1 MTSQEEHDQPPLSS
15 VSVSNGSALSNGVNG
30 NVNQAFETKDEP
42 NFLTW
47 DCRYSGTNRSSYKC
61 HIKHT
66 CEILGTDNCKRCL
79 LESNL
84 QGLYDRNYN
93 SIVGK
98 GRGDD
103 ACVLSLR
110 SHLLTELTGSGKGS
124 GHRKKSSSAPSSIR
138 LPKQKQKSK
147 ISKCQGSSDT
157 WKINLDQFKSGR
169 KILESEK
176 DLPKSLRSF
185 YKQQAALIDSY
196 ESLSRDSQS
205 CDGRNAAD
213 LLKKATFYSK
223 LTFFVNLFLLIAKSI
238 AAGISGSMAIITS
251 LVDSVVDLASGIV
264 LWVTART
271 IRKGNLYSYPQGRS
285 RLEPLAIIVLSV
297 IMGVA
302 SLQLIKESVTKI
314 IGLSDRSMK
323 PPVVDAITIV
333 ISITT
338 VGKYGVIS
346 ITTVGKYSV
355 ISITSVGKYGVISM
369 TAVGKYGVISM
380 TAVGKYGV
388 ISITT
393 VGKHGVISITT
404 VGKYG
409 VISITTVGK
418 YGVISITTV
427 GKHGV
432 ISITTV
438 GKHGVISI
446 TTVGKHGVISIT
458 TVGKYGV
465 ISITTVV
472 VKFVLFLV
480 CRRIKSPTIQALAQD
495 HRNDV
500 ISNTLAILCGYIG
513 SEEIRQQTKNIN
525 LAYVDPVGAIL
536 ISLYIAVT
544 WYILGRIQVRI
555 ITGLTAKP
563 EFLSKIIWICL
574 NHHRDIRYVTSVKAV
589 HSGYTFV
596 VEVGILLPEDMSLKA
611 AHTIGE
617 SLEKVLENTQ
627 HVDRVFVHMNCTEN
641 DNPTFY

>member
-1 MTSQEEHDQPPLSS
+1 MRRHMTATDPGEAVEMLQAGQSQLTVAAHFNVSLGVISRLWSRFQTSLSS
-15 VSVSNGSALSNGVNG
+15 VSVISGSSLNNGVNG
-30 NVNQAFETKDEP
+30 YTNQTFDATDKP
-42 NFLTW
+42 NFLTR
-47 DCRYSGTNRSSYKC
+47 DLGFFGTNRSSYKC

-66 CEILGTDNCKRCL
+66 CEILGTDNCKRCIW
-79 LESNL
+79 ESNL

-93 SIVGK
+93 PVIGK

-110 SHLLTELTGSGKGS
+110 SHLLAELSGKEG
-124 GHRKKSSSAPSSIR
+124 GKRRQSSSAPSSFR

-147 ISKCQGSSDT
+147 ITNIPGSHDA
-157 WKINLDQFKSGR
+157 WKINFDQFKCGR

-196 ESLSRDSQS
+196 ESLSRDDQS
-205 CDGRNAAD
+205 CNAKDAAD
-213 LLKKATFYSK
+213 LLKKATFYSQ
-223 LTFFVNLFLLIAKSI
+223 LTFFANLLLLIAKSI

-264 LWVTART
+264 LWITARA
-271 IRKGNLYSYPQGRS
+271 IRKGNPYSYPQGRN
-285 RLEPLAIIVLSV
+285 RLEPLAIIILSV

-314 IGLSDRSMK
+314 IGLANRTK
-323 PPVVDAITIV
+323 HPPVVDALTIA
-333 ISITT
+333 IS
-338 VGKYGVIS
+338 V
-346 ITTVGKYSV
+346 
-355 ISITSVGKYGVISM
+355 
-369 TAVGKYGVISM
+369 A
-380 TAVGKYGV
+380 
-388 ISITT
+388 
-393 VGKHGVISITT
+393 
-404 VGKYG
+404 
-409 VISITTVGK
+409 
-418 YGVISITTV
+418 
-427 GKHGV
+427 
-432 ISITTV
+432 
-438 GKHGVISI
+438 
-446 TTVGKHGVISIT
+446 
-458 TVGKYGV
+458 
-465 ISITTVV
+465 TVV
-472 VKFVLFLV
+472 VKFGLFLL

-500 ISNTLAILCGYIG
+500 ISNTVAILFGYIG
-513 SEEIRQQTKNIN
+513 SKDMRQKTKILS
-525 LAYVDPVGAIL
+525 LAYLDPIGAIL
-536 ISLYIAVT
+536 ICLYIAIT

-611 AHTIGE
+611 AHKIGE

-641 DNPTFY
+641 DDPPLNDSTYL

>member
-1 MTSQEEHDQPPLSS
+1 MTSQEEQDQTNLSS
-15 VSVSNGSALSNGVNG
+15 VRVINSSALSNGVNG
-30 NVNQAFETKDEP
+30 NINHAFETKDESA
-42 NFLTW
+42 FLAR
-47 DCRYSGTNRSSYKC
+47 DVRFFGTNRSSYKC

-79 LESNL
+79 MESNL

-98 GRGDD
+98 GPGDD
-103 ACVLSLR
+103 ECVLSLR
-110 SHLLTELTGSGKGS
+110 SHLLAQLSSKGG
-124 GHRKKSSSAPSSIR
+124 GHRRKSSSAPSSIR
-138 LPKQKQKSK
+138 LTKPRSK
-147 ISKCQGSSDT
+147 GHKGQGSSDT
-157 WKINLDQFKSGR
+157 WKINLDQFKGGR
-169 KILESEK
+169 KILEGEK

-185 YKQQAALIDSY
+185 YKQQSALIDSY
-196 ESLSRDSQS
+196 ERLSRDDQS
-205 CDGRNAAD
+205 CDARDAAE

-223 LTFFVNLFLLIAKSI
+223 LTFFVNLLLLIAKSI

-264 LWVTART
+264 LWVTARA
-271 IRKGNLYSYPQGRS
+271 IRKGNPYSYPQGRN

-314 IGLSDRSMK
+314 IGLSDRTTR
-323 PPVVDAITIV
+323 PPVVDTITIA
-333 ISITT
+333 I
-338 VGKYGVIS
+338 
-346 ITTVGKYSV
+346 SV
-355 ISITSVGKYGVISM
+355 I
-369 TAVGKYGVISM
+369 
-380 TAVGKYGV
+380 
-388 ISITT
+388 
-393 VGKHGVISITT
+393 
-404 VGKYG
+404 
-409 VISITTVGK
+409 
-418 YGVISITTV
+418 
-427 GKHGV
+427 
-432 ISITTV
+432 
-438 GKHGVISI
+438 
-446 TTVGKHGVISIT
+446 
-458 TVGKYGV
+458 
-465 ISITTVV
+465 TVV

-480 CRRIKSPTIQALAQD
+480 CRRINSPTIQALAQD

-500 ISNTLAILCGYIG
+500 VSNTVAILCGYVG
-513 SEEIRQQTKNIN
+513 SEEMRQQTRILS

-544 WYILGRIQVRI
+544 WYILGRTQVKI

-563 EFLSKIIWICL
+563 EFLSKIIWVCL

-627 HVDRVFVHMNCTEN
+627 HVDRVFVHMDCTEN
-641 DNPTFY
+641 DNPPTIDSTYL

>member
-338 VGKYGVIS
+338 V
-346 ITTVGKYSV
+346 
-355 ISITSVGKYGVISM
+355 
-369 TAVGKYGVISM
+369 
-380 TAVGKYGV
+380 
-388 ISITT
+388 
-393 VGKHGVISITT
+393 
-404 VGKYG
+404 
-409 VISITTVGK
+409 
-418 YGVISITTV
+418 
-427 GKHGV
+427 
-432 ISITTV
+432 
-438 GKHGVISI
+438 
-446 TTVGKHGVISIT
+446 
-458 TVGKYGV
+458 
-465 ISITTVV
+465 V